1 MPESKTDHF
10 DRNAN
15 AMRELTY
22 EIIDWAK
29 AKGWYDPAKDPRD
42 PAALLMLITTELA
55 EACEAFRE
63 GNPPCERPGMEV
75 YSHAEEELA
84 DAIIRIL
91 QMGEEF
97 GFDVP
102 GAVMA
107 KMRFNWTRA
116 EKHGKKF

>member
-1 MPESKTDHF
+1 MASSKTDHF
-10 DRNAN
+10 DPIAN
-15 AMRELTY
+15 MMRELSGR
-22 EIIDWAK
+22 IIDWAE
-29 AKGWYDPAKDPRD
+29 AKQWYTPGQEPREPAM
-42 PAALLMLITTELA
+42 LLMLITTELA

-63 GNPPCERPGMEV
+63 GNPPCQRDGMDD
-75 YSHAEEELA
+75 YTHAEEELA

-116 EKHGKKF
+116 SKHGKQF